1 MKNINIFID
10 PSLNFTSYQEMS
22 YAEDCTLIDFSSPN
36 AMGNIWNALFDVF
49 TFGHFIGWFSKAII
63 LRDFK
68 VLVFASLAFEGLEFA
83 LRNIINNFRECWWDH
98 LILDFSMFNFLGI
111 AVGYQ
116 VLKYFNCE
124 RYNWCGFS

>member
-1 MKNINIFID
+1 
-10 PSLNFTSYQEMS
+10 MS

-116 VLKYFNCE
+116 VLTFFNCE
-124 RYNWCGFS
+124 RYNWCSFS